1 MRRLLLTSLLV
12 IASVMPFLPADAA
25 GSRPARP
32 GASRAEPR
40 LLDAFGLWTLRRLGY
55 GDLDLPVDAP
65 KTTASASFRLP
76 ATARQGKG
84 HWYVMH
90 VHFRLTFAPDTGP
103 GFVLLSANTNGWA
116 SYQVKFYPDI
126 ASGVLRV
133 PWATLDLINGLQK
146 RVATTPEIEFK
157 SGNYMQTRGIRPGLT
172 IWNFQLEQFGQ
183 AKVAALRIFKD
194 SAIELT
200 RIGYGR
206 MGLAFK
212 VAPAKVYA
220 ASNFAIRYTLR
231 HTSGRV
237 LRKVSLAPELV
248 DCPGVRL
255 LGPRVVRLARVT
267 KAVSGAFRFRAE
279 APGRCRIFFWAHSN
293 SHNPAKEV
301 DVVVRPAGTAAKPLI
316 ASTPRW
322 RPPNGSG

>member
-12 IASVMPFLPADAA
+12 IASLVALVWADAA
-25 GSRPARP
+25 GSRAARQ
-32 GASRAEPR
+32 GTSRAEPR
-40 LLDAFGLWTLRRLGY
+40 LINAFGLWTLRRLGY

-76 ATARQGKG
+76 ASARQGNG

-90 VHFRLTFAPDTGP
+90 VHFRLLFAPDTGP

-116 SYQVKFYPDI
+116 SYQVKFYP
-126 ASGVLRV
+126 ALGNGVLRI

-146 RVATTPEIEFK
+146 HVAKTPKIEFK
-157 SGNYMQTRGIRPGLT
+157 SANYMQYRGIRPGLST
-172 IWNFQLEQFGQ
+172 WNFQLEQFGQ
-183 AKVAALRIFKD
+183 AKVAAVRIFQD

-200 RIGYGR
+200 RIGFGR

-212 VAPAKVYA
+212 VVPAKINED
-220 ASNFAIRYTLR
+220 SNFVIRYRLR
-231 HTSGRV
+231 HIGGRV
-237 LRKVSLAPELV
+237 LRRVSLAPELV

-255 LGPRVVRLARVT
+255 LGPRVVRFTRVA
-267 KAVSGAFRFRAE
+267 KAVSGGFRFHAD

-301 DVVVRPAGTAAKPLI
+301 DIVVHPAGD
-316 ASTPRW
+316 R
-322 RPPNGSG
+322 

>member
-1 MRRLLLTSLLV
+1 MRRLLLTSLLL
-12 IASVMPFLPADAA
+12 IASLVALLPADAA

-40 LLDAFGLWTLRRLGY
+40 LVDAFGLWTLRRLGY

-76 ATARQGKG
+76 ATARQGNG

-90 VHFRLTFAPDTGP
+90 VHFRLVFAPDTGP

-116 SYQVKFYPDI
+116 SYQVKFYPAVDN
-126 ASGVLRV
+126 GVLTI
-133 PWATLDLINGLQK
+133 PWATLDLIKGLQK
-146 RVATTPEIEFK
+146 HVAKTPQIEFE
-157 SGNYMQTRGIRPGLT
+157 SANYMQYRGIRPGLSS
-172 IWNFQLEQFGQ
+172 WNFQLEQFGQ
-183 AKVAALRIFKD
+183 AKVAGVRIFKD

-200 RIGYGR
+200 RIGFGR
-206 MGLAFK
+206 MGLALK
-212 VAPAKVYA
+212 AVPAKVYA
-220 ASNFAIRYTLR
+220 GSNFAVRYTLR
-231 HTSGRV
+231 HTNGRV

-255 LGPRVVRLARVT
+255 LGPRVVRYARVA
-267 KAVSGAFRFRAE
+267 KVVSGAFRFRAD

-301 DVVVRPAGTAAKPLI
+301 DVLVRPARAA
-316 ASTPRW
+316 AAA
-322 RPPNGSG
+322 